1 MAAVRLSSRLS
12 GHLRSRRWRLAGLI
26 LALGLVLA
34 LAAAWS
40 ALTPQVRA
48 SFQLRPGFL
57 ALAFLIQT
65 PGWLLAVDA
74 WRRMLRATQP
84 AGAPAGP
91 GDPLRGMRFAE
102 HLQGHTLAALAQVL
116 PGSIWAPLTRVAYY
130 RERGL
135 GTLRTGAAML
145 LEMTLLG
152 LAGLLVFLLA
162 LPFAVGVPPAA
173 LPWLL
178 AAGGASLAALHPRVF
193 GRLLALLARGL
204 RIQPVP
210 AAPRLGLLARLL
222 GQELLVM
229 GLSGLAL
236 ILVIRSLLPSAAH
249 PATVLAAWGLGV
261 AIASLLAWLPAT
273 ALLKDGGMIALLAP
287 LCLAA
292 ADGQAL
298 PAAALALGLTLA
310 WRLWTLLVLLVWA
323 GGATVAVRRGGRGV
337 RPMTALRSVDDGVG
351 AHDRA

>member
-1 MAAVRLSSRLS
+1 
-12 GHLRSRRWRLAGLI
+12 
-26 LALGLVLA
+26 
-34 LAAAWS
+34 
-40 ALTPQVRA
+40 
-48 SFQLRPGFL
+48 
-57 ALAFLIQT
+57 
-65 PGWLLAVDA
+65 
-74 WRRMLRATQP
+74 
-84 AGAPAGP
+84 
-91 GDPLRGMRFAE
+91 
-102 HLQGHTLAALAQVL
+102 
-116 PGSIWAPLTRVAYY
+116 
-130 RERGL
+130 
-135 GTLRTGAAML
+135 
-145 LEMTLLG
+145 
-152 LAGLLVFLLA
+152 
-162 LPFAVGVPPAA
+162 
-173 LPWLL
+173 
-178 AAGGASLAALHPRVF
+178 
-193 GRLLALLARGL
+193 
-204 RIQPVP
+204 
-210 AAPRLGLLARLL
+210 
-222 GQELLVM
+222 M

>member
-1 MAAVRLSSRLS
+1 MAAARQTGRLSD
-12 GHLRSRRWRLAGLI
+12 HLRSRRWQLAGLV
-26 LALGLVLA
+26 LVAGPALA

-40 ALTPQVRA
+40 ALTPELRA
-48 SFQLRPGFL
+48 SFRLRPEPL
-57 ALAFLIQT
+57 ALAFLVQT
-65 PGWLLAVDA
+65 PGWFLAVDA
-74 WRRMLRATQP
+74 WRRMLAATHP
-84 AGAPAGP
+84 DEAPAGP
-91 GDPLRGMRFAE
+91 VDPLRGMRFAE

-135 GTLRTGAAML
+135 GSFRTGAAML
-145 LEMTLLG
+145 LEMGLLG

-162 LPFAVGVPPAA
+162 LPFSYGVPPAA

-178 AAGGASLAALHPRVF
+178 AVGAASLAALHPRVF

-210 AAPRLGLLARLL
+210 SAPRLGLLARLL
-222 GQELLVM
+222 GQELLVL

-261 AIASLLAWLPAT
+261 AVASLLAWLPAT
-273 ALLKDGGMIALLAP
+273 ALLKDGGMIALLTP

-292 ADGQAL
+292 AGGQTL
-298 PAAALALGLTLA
+298 SAAALALGLTLA
-310 WRLWTLLVLLVWA
+310 WRLWTLAVLLAWA
-323 GGATVAVRRGGRGV
+323 GLATLAVRRGG
-337 RPMTALRSVDDGVG
+337 PDVDP
-351 AHDRA
+351 ADR

>member
-1 MAAVRLSSRLS
+1 MAAARLPGRLSD
-12 GHLRSRRWRLAGLI
+12 HLRSRRWRLAGLV
-26 LALGLVLA
+26 LVAGPVLA

-40 ALTPQVRA
+40 ALTPELRA
-48 SFQLRPGFL
+48 SFRLRPGLL
-57 ALAFLIQT
+57 ALAFLVQT
-65 PGWLLAVDA
+65 PGWFLAVDA
-74 WRRMLRATQP
+74 WRRMLAATHP
-84 AGAPAGP
+84 DGASSGP
-91 GDPLRGMRFAE
+91 EDPLRGMRFAE

-135 GTLRTGAAML
+135 GALRSGAAML
-145 LEMTLLG
+145 LEMGLLG

-162 LPFAVGVPPAA
+162 LPFAYGVPPAA

-178 AAGGASLAALHPRVF
+178 AVGAASLAALHPWVF

-204 RIQPVP
+204 RIHPVP
-210 AAPRLGLLARLL
+210 SAPRLGLLARLL
-222 GQELLVM
+222 GQELLVL

-261 AIASLLAWLPAT
+261 AVASLLAWLPAT
-273 ALLKDGGMIALLAP
+273 ALLKDGGMIALLTP

-292 ADGQAL
+292 AGGRTL

-310 WRLWTLLVLLVWA
+310 WRLWTLAVLLAWA
-323 GGATVAVRRGGRGV
+323 GLATLAVRRGGRRG
-337 RPMTALRSVDDGVG
+337 RPDVDP
-351 AHDRA
+351 APADR